1 MLGEFTGTR
10 QGFQKWPAFFLPSSD
25 GALSSCSSQCTP
37 HAPIFINHVLLL
49 QQMTQAEREGVKMGP
64 LAADPHCLLAPPD
77 VIRVKAPL
85 EMLIE
90 DVWWGLSNSLPLLM
104 AG

>member
-1 MLGEFTGTR
+1 
-10 QGFQKWPAFFLPSSD
+10 
-25 GALSSCSSQCTP
+25 
-37 HAPIFINHVLLL
+37 
-49 QQMTQAEREGVKMGP
+49 MTQAEREGVKMGP
-64 LAADPHCLLAPPD
+64 LAADPHRLLAPPD
-77 VIRVKAPL
+77 VIQVKAPL